1 MRHRL
6 TKWLYS
12 PAGLLCLLL
21 VGFVG
26 WMAACTPT
34 IAEAPA
40 SGERPYTFYLV
51 PWAEDEDQRLVPL
64 DPDTLAA
71 QPDARPLDPG
81 ILSADGS
88 TRVEVVYPDGRNVNN
103 PDVNPD
109 DIWIVVY
116 DLQSGVE
123 RNRFHPPASGLVSGL
138 SEDGTRLL
146 LKPFPY
152 PPSPYPPRVEWY
164 VVDTA
169 GGETLAHIKDSDN
182 ACFRQSAYADPALR
196 RIYCVVDPA
205 ITEVDGPEPMRIAAY
220 DVDTGT
226 KAGDVE
232 LQEVLIGHTAWEP
245 DSVSAEPFFEPALTL
260 SPQGQQLAVVHAD
273 ADKITLVDAH
283 SLTVEKTFSLRRG
296 TNLWDWFGLAPAT
309 AHAKREMEGT
319 VRQAAFSADGQYLYL
334 FTQEL
339 WIKAEDAPTERGLW
353 LVDLA
358 REQIVAQALPDYQIQ
373 WIKPAPDGTV
383 FAFGTTDE
391 TLGPY
396 EVRPT
401 SPSMLWRL
409 HGRSLEVLAERPF
422 TGYRG
427 GRLVGGTRDW

>member
-1 MRHRL
+1 MKHKL
-6 TKWLYS
+6 TKWLHS
-12 PAGLLCLLL
+12 PVGLLCLLL
-21 VGFVG
+21 VGFVS

-51 PWAEDEDQRLVPL
+51 PWAEDEDQRLVPMA
-64 DPDTLAA
+64 PETLAA

-88 TRVEVVYPDGRNVNN
+88 TRVEVVYPDGRNVNS

-109 DIWIVVY
+109 DIWIVVH

-123 RNRFHPPASGLVSGL
+123 RSRFHPPASGLVSGL
-138 SEDGTRLL
+138 SEDGARLL
-146 LKPFPY
+146 LQPY
-152 PPSPYPPRVEWY
+152 PYAPPYPPRVEWY
-164 VVDTA
+164 VVAT
-169 GGETLAHIKDSDN
+169 GSGELLAHITDESN
-182 ACFRQSAYADPALR
+182 ACFRQQAYFDPAGE
-196 RIYCVVDPA
+196 RIYCVVDPDL
-205 ITEVDGPEPMRIAAY
+205 TEADGPQPMRIVAY
-220 DVDTGT
+220 DVDSGAKT
-226 KAGDVE
+226 AALE
-232 LQEVLIGHTAWEP
+232 LPSVLIRGAQRTENEQLVWH
-245 DSVSAEPFFEPALTL
+245 FLEPAVTL
-260 SPQGQQLAVVHAD
+260 SPDGRQLAVVHAD
-273 ADKITLVDAH
+273 TDAITLVDAR
-283 SLTVEKTFSLRRG
+283 SLSVEKTFSLGRD
-296 TNLWDWFGLAPAT
+296 TNLWDWFGFAPTT
-309 AHAKREMEGT
+309 AHAKGEMEGT
-319 VRQAAFSADGQYLYL
+319 IRQAAFSADGQYLYV

-339 WIKAEDAPTERGLW
+339 WIKAADAPAERGLW

-391 TLGPY
+391 NLGPY

-409 HGRSLEVLAERPF
+409 HGRSLDVLAERPF

-427 GRLVGGTRDW
+427 GRLVVWVPSQ